1 MLVFLVELSLL
12 LFLVSE
18 LTNISRES
26 CNVISS
32 VDNASSNDPDE
43 RSDFD
48 IVYALDDFV
57 DR

>member
-12 LFLVSE
+12 LLLVNE

-43 RSDFD
+43 RSCFD